1 MLAHC
6 LKRGPGPQL
15 LLALAALLALLGLL
29 GRPARADDTTV
40 EQEAKAIVDLFGGA
54 YDDPRLAAYISGV
67 GARLV
72 QTTSMAKEPFTFTV
86 LDSPVVNA
94 FSLPGG
100 HVYVT
105 RGLLALVGN
114 EAELA
119 GVLGHEIGHITAHH
133 AESRERRAAI
143 ARLGVGLLSIFGAR
157 LATPEIGH
165 LVQRFAGVGG
175 LYYIERFSRDQE
187 FQADVLGTRT
197 LAKAG
202 YSAYAMSSF
211 LDRLEAETR
220 LDNRIAGR
228 PEDDQRFS
236 MFADH
241 PRTDDRV
248 KRAIAEAGA
257 LPRNPDLRR
266 NAYLRK
272 IDGLLYGDNPEKG
285 VVRGGWFI
293 HPTLRVAF
301 AVPPG
306 FQVENTETRVIVEGG
321 DDAGFIFDRAPEPFD
336 GAPEAYLAEKS
347 QSKTADPIQPMEIG
361 GLPAAT
367 VPGQAKRDDGSVT
380 NLQLVVIRTDPATL
394 YRFVFIYPNRD
405 PRRFVELYDQVA
417 ASFRRISLADAASIK
432 PLHIRIVTVQSW
444 DSIDSFAT
452 HMATGPFSRERFLVL
467 NGLAP
472 DARLKPGRTVKLVTE

>member
-1 MLAHC
+1 MRVYAGRH
-6 LKRGPGPQL
+6 GVPQL
-15 LLALAALLALLGLL
+15 VVLVVAVLAFVGFPGA
-29 GRPARADDTTV
+29 PVRADDGAI

-54 YDDPRLAAYISGV
+54 YDDPRLAQYVAGV
-67 GARLV
+67 GNRLV
-72 QTTSMAKEPFTFTV
+72 QTTPLAKQPFTFTV

-100 HVYVT
+100 RVFVT
-105 RGLLALVGN
+105 RGLLALVNN

-143 ARLGVGLLSIFGAR
+143 ARLGIGLLAIFGAR
-157 LATPEIGH
+157 LGTPEIGH

-175 LYYIERFSRDQE
+175 LYYVERFSREQE

-211 LDRLEAETR
+211 LASLEATMR
-220 LDNRIAGR
+220 LDNRAAGR
-228 PEDDQRFS
+228 PADDERFS

-248 KRAIAEAGA
+248 KRAIAEAGKQ
-257 LPRNPDLRR
+257 PHIPDLRR

-272 IDGLLYGDNPEKG
+272 IDGMLFGDDPDKG
-285 VVRGGWFI
+285 VVRGGWFV
-293 HPTLRVAF
+293 HPALRIAF

-306 FQVENTETRVIVEGG
+306 FEIENTESRVVAESS
-321 DDAGFIFDRAPEPFD
+321 DNAGFLFDHAPENFD
-336 GAPEAYLAEKS
+336 GTPEAYLEEKS
-347 QSKTADPIQPMEIG
+347 QSKTTDPIRHLDINGMA
-361 GLPAAT
+361 AAT
-367 VPGQAKRDDGSVT
+367 VPGQAKADDGTPVS
-380 NLQLVVIRTDPATL
+380 LQLVAIRADPATL
-394 YRFVFIYPNRD
+394 YRFVFVYPPKD
-405 PRRFVELYDQVA
+405 PHRFVELYERVA
-417 ASFRRISLADAASIK
+417 ASFRRITMAEAARIK
-432 PLHIRIVTVQSW
+432 PLHLRIITVQPW
-444 DSIDSFAT
+444 DTLDGLAT
-452 HMATGPFSRERFLVL
+452 HMAVDTFPRERFEVL

-472 DARLKPGRTVKLVTE
+472 DAVLKPGRTVKLVTE

>member
-1 MLAHC
+1 MGAYFRRRLRRVVVLFMAG
-6 LKRGPGPQL
+6 LVLVGLPPG
-15 LLALAALLALLGLL
+15 
-29 GRPARADDTTV
+29 RARADDAAI

-54 YDDPRLAAYISGV
+54 YDDPKLADYISGV

-72 QTTSMAKEPFTFTV
+72 QTTSMAKQPFTFTV
-86 LDSPVVNA
+86 LDSPVANA

-100 HVYVT
+100 RVFVT
-105 RGLLALVGN
+105 RGLLALVAN

-175 LYYIERFSRDQE
+175 LYYVERFSREQE

-197 LAKAG
+197 LAEAG

-211 LDRLEAETR
+211 LGTLEAEMR
-220 LDNRIAGR
+220 LDNKIAGR
-228 PEDDQRFS
+228 PADDARFS

-241 PRTDDRV
+241 PRTDERV
-248 KRAIAEAGA
+248 KRAIAEAGT
-257 LPRNPDLRR
+257 LPHAPDLRR

-272 IDGLLYGDNPEKG
+272 IDGLLYGDNPDKG

-293 HPTLRVAF
+293 HPTLRIAF

-321 DDAGFIFDRAPEPFD
+321 EDAGFLFDRAPEEFD
-336 GAPEAYLAEKS
+336 GTPEAYLAEKS
-347 QSKTADPIQPMEIG
+347 QSKTGDPIQHLDING
-361 GLPAAT
+361 FAAAT
-367 VPGQAKRDDGSVT
+367 VPGQVKSDSGAVV
-380 NLQLVVIRTDPATL
+380 NLQLVVIRADPATL
-394 YRFVFIYPNRD
+394 YRFVFVYPNRD
-405 PRRFVELYDQVA
+405 PRRFVDLYDKVA
-417 ASFRRISLADAASIK
+417 ASFRRVSMADAARIK
-432 PLHIRIVTVQSW
+432 PLHLRIVTVQSW
-444 DSIDSFAT
+444 DTVESMAN
-452 HMATGPFSRERFLVL
+452 HMAPGPYNLERFQVL

-472 DARLKPGRTVKLVTE
+472 DAALKPGRAVKLVTE